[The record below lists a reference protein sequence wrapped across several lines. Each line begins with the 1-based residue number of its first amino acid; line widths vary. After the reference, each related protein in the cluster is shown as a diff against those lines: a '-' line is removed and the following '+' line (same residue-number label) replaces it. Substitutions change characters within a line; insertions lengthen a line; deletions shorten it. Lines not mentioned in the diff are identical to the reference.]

1 MIELGKQFQYE
12 YLLIFIKRNIYIL
25 DFISCDLWTGI
36 YLEAPDHYGHKF
48 GVKSQNLT
56 QVLKEIDDSLAR
68 FRQSLTSL
76 GLDNDVNI
84 MIFSDH
90 GMANVTKTVDI
101 TNAFDSEDIKVLL
114 PEVPYVSIWPME
126 GKLDKVLSHT

>member
-1 MIELGKQFQYE
+1 M
-12 YLLIFIKRNIYIL
+12 
-25 DFISCDLWTGI
+25 
-36 YLEAPDHYGHKF
+36 
-48 GVKSQNLT
+48 
-56 QVLKEIDDSLAR
+56 LKEIDDSLAR

-114 PEVPYVSIWPME
+114 PEVPYVSIWPMK
-126 GKLDKVLSHT
+126 GRLDKVLSHT

>member
-1 MIELGKQFQYE
+1 MLD
-12 YLLIFIKRNIYIL
+12 LFI
-25 DFISCDLWTGI
+25 CDLWIGI

-56 QVLKEIDDSLAR
+56 EVLKEIDDRLAR
-68 FRQSLTSL
+68 FRQSLTSS

-126 GKLDKVLSHT
+126 GKLEKVCSLYLRFITLSDWVLS